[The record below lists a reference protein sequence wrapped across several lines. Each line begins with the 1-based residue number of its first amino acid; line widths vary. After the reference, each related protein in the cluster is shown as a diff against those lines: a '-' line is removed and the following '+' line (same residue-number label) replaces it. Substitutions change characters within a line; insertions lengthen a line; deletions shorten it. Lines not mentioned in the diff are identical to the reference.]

1 MDIVAVSY
9 QCIRDRT
16 VNWAH
21 NGEPIQSPAAAARL
35 FRAYLGTPDR
45 EHLAVL
51 ALDARRNPL
60 ALHTASVG
68 GLTASIAEPRAIYA
82 FALRVGA
89 ATVVIAHTHPSGHTE
104 PSADDLHAT
113 RQLVEA
119 GKILGIPL
127 DDHIILGDSSW
138 HSLRTGETG
147 SF

>member
-9 QCIRDRT
+9 QCVRDRT
-16 VNWAH
+16 VEWSH
-21 NGEPIQSPAAAARL
+21 DGEPIRSPAAAARL

-51 ALDARRNPL
+51 ALDVRGNPL
-60 ALHTASVG
+60 ALHTASIG
-68 GLTASIAEPRAIYA
+68 GLATSLAEPRAIYA

-89 ATVVIAHTHPSGHTE
+89 ATVVIAHTHPSGHPE
-104 PSADDLHAT
+104 PSQEDLQAT

-119 GKILGIPL
+119 GKILSIPL
-127 DDHIILGDSSW
+127 EDHIILGEDKW